1 MDGLTANHVF
11 KKPELALFGADL
23 ARARQAPLDGRQTTV
38 LTPCP
43 RTTGVS
49 MHQILQDKSLFRPH
63 CLING
68 QWRDAADKSVLD
80 VVNPANGKLL
90 GTVPN
95 CGADE
100 ARLAVEAAHSAFAL
114 WKDKTP

>member
-1 MDGLTANHVF
+1 MDALTANHVF

-43 RTTGVS
+43 RTTGVP

-68 QWRDAADKSVLD
+68 QWRDAADKGVLD
-80 VVNPANGKLL
+80 VVNPANGKLPT
-90 GTVPN
+90 GGN
-95 CGADE
+95 
-100 ARLAVEAAHSAFAL
+100 ARTCVTHSLNGPDSRQRGPPWA
-114 WKDKTP
+114 